1 MSQRGRSQ
9 AARTPQTTA
18 IGARSRQVPLGYK
31 VLTTWLN
38 GVFVLA
44 GDDLDGDS
52 GRIPKPCVVGSN
64 PTGCAMYL
72 PLSFRIPSVTR
83 RHLDHPTR
91 PTRTTSRGF
100 MPSTGRLGNKAA
112 ARSPLLARPERCG
125 ASCQFVD
132 GGWALIAR
140 PIRHFRNR
148 QMSRP
153 SGAFPRRTTRPERA
167 DNSTMCLPDALG
179 LPCCRVRQ

>member
-64 PTGCAMYL
+64 PTGGRRVSPLVIPHSVRHVWASRPPDQTGQEDL
-72 PLSFRIPSVTR
+72 PRLHAV
-83 RHLDHPTR
+83 DW
-91 PTRTTSRGF
+91 
-100 MPSTGRLGNKAA
+100 RLGNKAGLGQHSSPGKNAA
-112 ARSPLLARPERCG
+112 ARPANSPME
-125 ASCQFVD
+125 
-132 GGWALIAR
+132 GWASDRTTNQTLPRSADE
-140 PIRHFRNR
+140 PAFRAI
-148 QMSRP
+148 Q
-153 SGAFPRRTTRPERA
+153 RRTTRPERA
-167 DNSTMCLPDALG
+167 DNSTMCLPDALE